1 MSNSV
6 TLDFAGMDEL
16 ANDIAKMASNDLQE
30 IEKESLQAG
39 AEIVRR
45 QQQANWNRSHNQGE
59 HIQDSINVGRVY
71 GIETGSKVNIAPKM
85 SLRWR
90 AKFVEDGTSY
100 QVAQSPIERS
110 LTMTQAQ
117 VANTMFEV
125 MSRVFDG

>member
-1 MSNSV
+1 MSNNV
-6 TLDFAGMDEL
+6 TFDFVQMDEL
-16 ANDIAKMASNDLQE
+16 ANDIQKMASDDLQE
-30 IEKESLQAG
+30 IEKESLLAG
-39 AEIVRR
+39 AEIVRK
-45 QQQANWNRSHNQGE
+45 QQQSNWNRSHNQGD

-71 GIETGSKVNIAPKM
+71 DVETGSKVNIAPKM

-117 VANTMFEV
+117 VANTMFEI
-125 MSRVFDG
+125 MSRVFE